1 MEALINAL
9 KRCVDEDGFFELD
22 REQTIFF
29 FFFLYELLERE
40 RGGEMRDGASVK
52 FAIEDLLGSL
62 PESVED
68 VGA

>member
-1 MEALINAL
+1 MHSSAAWMRTGFSSLIA
-9 KRCVDEDGFFELD
+9 
-22 REQTIFF
+22 IFF